1 MYTNKFNSKDYSS
14 DENVKSL
21 IHQYG
26 RSIGRYEEGNKK
38 LVEEAEAGGALY
50 TFLGALV
57 IVGFLAIRVIY

>member
-1 MYTNKFNSKDYSS
+1 
-14 DENVKSL
+14 L

-26 RSIGRYEEGNKK
+26 RFIERYEEGNKK